1 MINTYESETQIV
13 SDEDF
18 DQDKSIRPL
27 LKVQIVSNVWP

>member
-1 MINTYESETQIV
+1 MINTYESETEMV

-27 LKVQIVSNVWP
+27 FFFLIYFY

>member
-1 MINTYESETQIV
+1 MINTYESETERV

-27 LKVQIVSNVWP
+27 LKVQIVSNI